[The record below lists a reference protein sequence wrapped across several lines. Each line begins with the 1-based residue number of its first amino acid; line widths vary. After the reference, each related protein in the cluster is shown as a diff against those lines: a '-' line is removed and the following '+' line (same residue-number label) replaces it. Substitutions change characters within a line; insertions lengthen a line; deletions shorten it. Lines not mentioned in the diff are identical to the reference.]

1 MLGFEYPR
9 EPIKGEFAKAVRE
22 ALWRAQTGNFTE
34 EEKEAH
40 RRLAEAAKKWKIE
53 WK

>member
-1 MLGFEYPR
+1 MLGFESPR
-9 EPIKGEFAKAVRE
+9 EPIKGEFAKAVRA

-34 EEKEAH
+34 EERQAH
-40 RRLAEAAKKWKIE
+40 KRLAEAAKKWKAV